1 MAVQWWLFPL
11 WASIVH
17 GFNSNLY
24 NKILMKMRIAWV
36 NMIWVFKYRV
46 GYSPK
51 LLRYFEFTR
60 QFILIIRSNLS
71 MKFTLQIK
79 LHLANCRLY
88 NLLIKALF
96 RSDCLTLSS
105 NTVLHLA
112 LALAISALKWLTGRK
127 RWCVR
132 PLCKLY
138 HRQSRDRWYPHLGAS
153 RIPMEKQRKSAL

>member
-1 MAVQWWLFPL
+1 MKNDTSLFSPRN
-11 WASIVH
+11 I
-17 GFNSNLY
+17 
-24 NKILMKMRIAWV
+24 KILT
-36 NMIWVFKYRV
+36 NMQKKIFEILVQTALTV
-46 GYSPK
+46 GLFWTILKLTPK
-51 LLRYFEFTR
+51 SALLSFT
-60 QFILIIRSNLS
+60 NW
-71 MKFTLQIK
+71 M
-79 LHLANCRLY
+79 ANCRLY

-105 NTVLHLA
+105 TTVLHLA

>member
-1 MAVQWWLFPL
+1 MQWRLFPL

-17 GFNSNLY
+17 GFNSNFY

-36 NMIWVFKYRV
+36 NMIRVFKYRV

-51 LLRYFEFTR
+51 LLRYFEFTW
-60 QFILIIRSNLS
+60 QFILITRSNLS

-105 NTVLHLA
+105 TTVLHLA

-138 HRQSRDRWYPHLGAS
+138 HRQSRDRWCPHLGAS